1 MDALFVQHQ
10 VGHRHAS
17 TTALYTCVSSDYRT
31 KTLRN
36 ALNSVLR
43 EALNTGTEAADQ

>member
-1 MDALFVQHQ
+1 MDPLFVQHQ
-10 VGHRHAS
+10 VGHRHGS

-31 KTLRN
+31 TTLRK
-36 ALNSVLR
+36 ALNSALR